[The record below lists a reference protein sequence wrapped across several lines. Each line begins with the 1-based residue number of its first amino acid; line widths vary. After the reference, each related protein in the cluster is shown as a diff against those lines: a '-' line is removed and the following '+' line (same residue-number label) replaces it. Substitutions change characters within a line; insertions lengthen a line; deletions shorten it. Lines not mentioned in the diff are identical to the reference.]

1 MKDVIKSFR
10 VLTLWLL
17 CIIGVFIMAHQARA
31 EEPVLPV
38 ELEGYDL
45 VDGTFEY
52 FPSTPDTLYF
62 FGGIK
67 EGFAS
72 ALDKALVMYPDI
84 KYLSLYSGGG
94 LVHEALLAVRI
105 LEDKDIITYVPKGGT
120 CQSACGYIFL
130 VGSERVLDGTLGAHG
145 MSVEVEDELPL
156 NVAYK
161 HVQEAVGYI
170 MAVLYPYN
178 VPTGYYVRM
187 LLTPSDSMYI
197 FTDAESKI
205 IATGVDNERFDH
217 IDSLVSIRIAFLTKY
232 YEDE

>member
-17 CIIGVFIMAHQARA
+17 CIISVFIVANHAKA
-31 EEPVLPV
+31 EPVLPT
-38 ELEGYDL
+38 ELEGFDI

-62 FGGIK
+62 FGGI
-67 EGFAS
+67 EQGFAG
-72 ALDKALVMYPDI
+72 ALDKALVKYPDV

-105 LEDKDIITYVPKGGT
+105 LQNKDIITYVPKGGT

-130 VGSERVLDGTLGAHG
+130 AGSERVLDGTLGAHSI
-145 MSVEVEDELPL
+145 SVEVEDEMPL
-156 NVAYK
+156 NVAYT

-170 MAVLYPYN
+170 MAVLYEFD
-178 VPTGYYVRM
+178 VPPGYYIRM

-197 FTDAESKI
+197 FTESESKI
-205 IATGVDNERFDH
+205 IATGVDNKRFDH
-217 IDSLVSIRIAFLTKY
+217 IDSLISIRIAFLTKY
-232 YEDE
+232 YGDE